1 MWKFYGLCWQNEFP
15 FLIGPSVCITIQTY
29 NEFRNSVIFGYFLSF
44 KSKCDYRPLAS
55 KTSFCMYILHKVVN
69 LSCSKDF
76 WEANGLCDKNVA
88 FCFQHCTIFASDVS
102 ICVMWRHIWR
112 HFVPWRHFL
121 KRWLNAVN
129 VEEQLRNECLF
140 SGFVGNDSER
150 GTNKSR
156 EPRSGSRMIGLFR
169 AQSHSPWTQKKRHSF
184 HIFTMFSTRILPKI
198 LG

>member
-1 MWKFYGLCWQNEFP
+1 MNSEILW
-15 FLIGPSVCITIQTY
+15 FLD
-29 NEFRNSVIFGYFLSF
+29 IFCLLSPNVTT
-44 KSKCDYRPLAS
+44 DHWPP

-69 LSCSKDF
+69 LLCSKDF
-76 WEANGLCDKNVA
+76 WEANGLCDKNVV
-88 FCFQHCTIFASDVS
+88 FGFQHCTIFASDVS

-140 SGFVGNDSER
+140 FWFINRSAGQ
-150 GTNKSR
+150 TNRVNREAVLGWLVCSALR
-156 EPRSGSRMIGLFR
+156 VIPHEPR
-169 AQSHSPWTQKKRHSF
+169 KKPHSF
-184 HIFTMFSTRILPKI
+184 HIFTMFPTRILPKI